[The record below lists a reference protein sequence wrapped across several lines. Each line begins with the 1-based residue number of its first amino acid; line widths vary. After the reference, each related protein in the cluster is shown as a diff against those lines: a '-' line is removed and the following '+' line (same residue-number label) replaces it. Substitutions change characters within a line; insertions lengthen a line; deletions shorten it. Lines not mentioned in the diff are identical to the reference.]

1 MNRFDDNIILLTDS
15 YKLSHYKQYPE
26 GTENVYSY
34 FESRVGADMP
44 YTVFFGLQYFLRRY
58 LTGRVVTKEKIE
70 QAASV
75 AKMHMGGGE
84 GTFNREG
91 WEYIEKKYNGFL
103 PIRIKAVP
111 EGTKVPTNNVM
122 LTIEAL
128 DPKCFWLVNYLET
141 LLVQV
146 WYPCTVATISHGVH
160 EVIEKALE
168 KTGDVAGLPFKL
180 HDFGFRGVSSV
191 ESAGIGGLAHL
202 VNFMGTDT
210 LAAIGCGMEY
220 YDSGMCGFSIPA
232 SEHSTMTSWT
242 EAGEVNAFRNM
253 LEKYPTG
260 LVACVSDSF
269 DIDNACSQLW
279 GKELKDEVLNRD
291 GVLVVRPDSGEIV
304 PMVLNVLQRLGHAF
318 GTYINDK
325 GFIMLNDKV
334 RVIQGDGCTPKTI
347 QGIIDAMVLTN
358 WSIDNI
364 AFGMGGGLLQRV
376 NRDTQRFAFKCSS
389 VTVNGEEREVFK
401 KPKSDPAKNSKAGR
415 LKLIEDDDGVIAT
428 VGEDWFPALEDK
440 LVTVFERGEVKR
452 LYTFDEIRKQAATPL
467 NLVTKDILSEVQ
479 DFEKVIDEFDTV

>member
-1 MNRFDDNIILLTDS
+1 MARFSDNIILLTDS

-34 FESRVGADMP
+34 FESRVGANMP

-70 QAASV
+70 QAAAV
-75 AKMHMGGGE
+75 AAMHMGSE
-84 GTFNREG
+84 TGTFNREG
-91 WEYIEKKYNGFL
+91 WEYIEQKYNGFL

-111 EGTKVPTNNVM
+111 EGTKVPTGNVM

-146 WYPCTVATISHGVH
+146 WYPCTVATISHGVRQTIQKGL
-160 EVIEKALE
+160 EV
-168 KTGDVAGLPFKL
+168 TGGDMNGLPFKL

-191 ESAGIGGLAHL
+191 ESAGVGGLAHL
-202 VNFMGTDT
+202 VNFQGGDT

-232 SEHSTMTSWT
+232 SEHSTITSW
-242 EAGEVNAFRNM
+242 GKDHEVDAFRNM
-253 LEKYPTG
+253 LQKYPTG

-269 DIDNACSQLW
+269 DIDHACSELW
-279 GKELKDEVLNRD
+279 GNELKDEVLSRD
-291 GVLVVRPDSGEIV
+291 GTLVVRPDSGEIV
-304 PMVLNVLQRLGHAF
+304 PMVLNVLRRLWDAF
-318 GTYINDK
+318 GGITNK
-325 GFIMLNDKV
+325 QGFRTLHDKV
-334 RVIQGDGCTPKTI
+334 RVIQGDGCTPETI
-347 QGIIDAMVLTN
+347 RQIIDAMVSHQ
-358 WSIDNI
+358 WSINNI
-364 AFGMGGGLLQRV
+364 AFGMGGGLLQKV
-376 NRDTQRFAFKCSS
+376 DRDTQRFAFKCSS

-401 KPKSDPAKNSKAGR
+401 QPKSDPAKNSKAGR
-415 LKLIEDDDGVIAT
+415 LKLVEFEDGTIVT
-428 VGEDWFPALEDK
+428 VGVNQLPSQDDK

-452 LYTFDEIRKQAATPL
+452 LYTFDEVRSLAAQSLPGA
-467 NLVTKDILSEVQ
+467 LVIN
-479 DFEKVIDEFDTV
+479 